1 MGYVMR
7 SVAVVE
13 MKAHLSSLLAEVERG
28 EEIAITRHG
37 RVIARL
43 VPDAPRMASD
53 AFRAFW
59 GEADI
64 DLEAPPDQPAEP
76 AEPVD

>member
-1 MGYVMR
+1 MR

-13 MKAHLSSLLAEVERG
+13 MKAHLSALLADVERG

-43 VPDAPRMASD
+43 VPDAPRMAAD
-53 AFRAFW
+53 AFRPFW
-59 GEADI
+59 GEPGI
-64 DLEAPPDQPAEP
+64 DLVAPPDAP
-76 AEPVD
+76 AEPVESLD

>member
-1 MGYVMR
+1 MR
-7 SVAVVE
+7 RVPVVE
-13 MKAHLSSLLAEVERG
+13 MKAHLSALLADVEGG

-43 VPDAPRMASD
+43 VPAVPRSAAD
-53 AFRAFW
+53 AFRPYW

-64 DLEAPPDQPAEP
+64 DLEAPSDEP
-76 AEPVD
+76 AEAVPSLD